1 MKVDRNLK
9 HRYDRKER
17 LPGNP
22 WQHKKCQMIKENIMN
37 LMKKIVVRYNRISL
51 VLRILAGLVLGII
64 FALLIPQ
71 ASVIGE
77 FGSLFV
83 GALKAIAPVLVFV
96 IVSSA
101 LAQVSSRLDRSFGT
115 VIFLYML
122 TTFLA
127 AAISVLSSRLFPQT
141 IVLAEAATADVIP
154 QGLGEV
160 MHTLLAN
167 IVANPFASLIQGN
180 YIGILMWSCLFGFAI
195 KKIASD
201 STKAFL
207 ADTSDAVSQIV
218 RWIINLAPFGI
229 MGLVYTNVTGNGL
242 AIFTQYGKL
251 LALLVGTMLFMA
263 FVISPAVIFLYLR
276 CNPYPLVFRCMK
288 ESGIT
293 AFFTRSS
300 AANIP
305 VNMAL
310 CEKLGLD
317 KDMYSVSIPLGAT
330 INMDGAA
337 ITITIMTLA
346 AANTLGIE
354 VSLPAAILL
363 SVMSALGA
371 CGTSGVAGGSLLLI
385 PMACSLFGISND
397 IAMQVVAVGFIIGVV
412 QDSVETA
419 LTSAGDVAFA
429 ATAEYYQ
436 WRKQGRPLPDFLR
449 KH

>member
-1 MKVDRNLK
+1 MFLLK
-9 HRYDRKER
+9 IFKSIAA
-17 LPGNP
+17 
-22 WQHKKCQMIKENIMN
+22 K
-37 LMKKIVVRYNRISL
+37 YNSISL
-51 VLRILAGLVLGII
+51 ILRIATGLVLGAVL
-64 FALLIPQ
+64 ALALPQ
-71 ASVIGE
+71 AGFIAE
-77 FGSLFV
+77 FGNLFV

-96 IVSSA
+96 IVTSA
-101 LAQVSSRLDRSFGT
+101 LAQGSSKLDRRFGT
-115 VIFLYML
+115 VIWLYML

-127 AAISVLSSRLFPQT
+127 AALSVITSRLFPQS
-141 IVLAEAATADVIP
+141 IVLAEAAEADVIP

-160 MHTLLAN
+160 MHTLLSN
-167 IVANPFASLIQGN
+167 IVANPFASLISGN
-180 YIGILMWSCLFGFAI
+180 YIGILMWACLLGLAM
-195 KKIASD
+195 KNIASD
-201 STKAFL
+201 STKVFL
-207 ADTSDAVSQIV
+207 ANTADAISQIV

-229 MGLVYTNVTGNGL
+229 MGLVYSNVTTNGL

-251 LALLVGTMLFMA
+251 LALLVGTMLLMSMVVA
-263 FVISPAVIFLYLR
+263 PIIVAVYLH
-276 CNPYPLVFRCMK
+276 CNPYPLVLRCLK
-288 ESGIT
+288 ESGVT

-346 AANTLGIE
+346 AANTLGIQ

-371 CGTSGVAGGSLLLI
+371 CGASGVAGGSLLLI

-397 IAMQVVAVGFIIGVV
+397 IAMQVVGVGFIIGVV

-419 LTSAGDVAFA
+419 LNSAGDVLFA
-429 ATAEYYQ
+429 ATAEYHQ
-436 WRKQGRPLPDFLR
+436 WRKEGKPLPEFLR
-449 KH
+449 